1 MQIRHNPLS
10 GGYCGEVPPLP
21 IPNRE
26 VKLTCADG
34 TAMQCGR
41 VGSRLL
47 LSRASIT
54 KVVGAFLF
62 SYSSAFLSPSF
73 FPQIDG
79 RSSFYLFTLLPFY
92 PFTFLPFIYFFLYSH
107 SLHYR
112 FSHKNDGEFSLVMFM
127 YKMLTDC
134 GFTFIKSAKLRTK
147 MFLSTKKLRKFPP
160 PIFIFFIIFAPRK
173 CELSCKRLIYII
185 TY

>member
-1 MQIRHNPLS
+1 MSKPSITNCPNTFFRKVHSFNCIYSSLSCFACVQIRHTPLS

-47 LSRASIT
+47 SISEASIT

-62 SYSSAFLSPSF
+62 SYSFAFLSPSF

-79 RSSFYLFTLLPFY
+79 RSSFYLFTLLPFIV
-92 PFTFLPFIYFFLYSH
+92 PFYS
-107 SLHYR
+107 
-112 FSHKNDGEFSLVMFM
+112 
-127 YKMLTDC
+127 
-134 GFTFIKSAKLRTK
+134 FTFI
-147 MFLSTKKLRKFPP
+147 
-160 PIFIFFIIFAPRK
+160 
-173 CELSCKRLIYII
+173 LIYIKLNC
-185 TY
+185 Y

>member
-1 MQIRHNPLS
+1 MSKPSITNCPNTFFRKVHSFNCIYSSLSCFACVQIRHNPLS

-47 LSRASIT
+47 SISEASIT
-54 KVVGAFLF
+54 KVIGAFLF

-79 RSSFYLFTLLPFY
+79 HTSFYLFTFKSLLP
-92 PFTFLPFIYFFLYSH
+92 LYI
-107 SLHYR
+107 
-112 FSHKNDGEFSLVMFM
+112 FSVFS
-127 YKMLTDC
+127 
-134 GFTFIKSAKLRTK
+134 
-147 MFLSTKKLRKFPP
+147 
-160 PIFIFFIIFAPRK
+160 
-173 CELSCKRLIYII
+173 
-185 TY
+185 